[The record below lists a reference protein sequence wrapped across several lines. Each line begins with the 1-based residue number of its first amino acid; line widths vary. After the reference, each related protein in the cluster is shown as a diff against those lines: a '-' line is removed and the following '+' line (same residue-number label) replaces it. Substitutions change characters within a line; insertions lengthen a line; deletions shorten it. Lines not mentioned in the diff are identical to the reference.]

1 MLVVLSDTHGR
12 DSPRLEGRTEDAV
25 EEAGVV
31 VHAGDYTTE
40 AVLDAFEA
48 RCDLRGV
55 YGNNDPPAVRKRVPA
70 ERVVEWGDLRI
81 AVAHGHRRSETVLA
95 LFGRQSNADLV
106 VHGHS
111 HDPAFVGSESA
122 DSESGGPAGPES
134 GEPADSGRGGPAG
147 PGNGGG
153 SGRGAGAVP
162 LLNPGSHADP
172 RWNRPAHAE
181 LEWDDGAGRA
191 RGRLVD
197 PSGEVFE
204 RFTVE
209 RRPV

>member
-12 DSPRLEGRTEDAV
+12 ESACLEGRTEAAL
-25 EEAGVV
+25 EAAAVV

-40 AVLDAFEA
+40 AVLEAFEA

-55 YGNNDPPAVRKRVPA
+55 YGNNDPPAVRERLPA
-70 ERVVEWGDLRI
+70 ERVVEWADLRV
-81 AVAHGHRRSETVLA
+81 AVAHGHEHSGTALS

-111 HDPAFVGSESA
+111 HDPAFVEGT
-122 DSESGGPAGPES
+122 
-134 GEPADSGRGGPAG
+134 
-147 PGNGGG
+147 
-153 SGRGAGAVP
+153 VP
-162 LLNPGSHADP
+162 TLNPGSHADP

-181 LEWDDGAGRA
+181 LEWDDGDGLA